1 MCVLK
6 IKFLPSAVQKLS
18 SETDTDGQMDRETDT
33 YTHTD
38 KQTDRQ
44 TWLNL
49 LPTKYTNGNYYV
61 NWSIVLNFDLVLIK
75 DTVNLKEVF
84 RINRG
89 WPVWYKNQLQHQPY
103 IVTQQH
109 TIQIQQNSYQFHT
122 IVDCHTQNSIIQ
134 KTLCVSL
141 SANQGNLIPLKIVW
155 KTFPGY
161 SEKERQRNMNICTTI
176 RVCG

>member
-1 MCVLK
+1 MNYEILVIWPWPWSNDLGTQTWPRYYKDVCVLK

-84 RINRG
+84 WINRG
-89 WPVWYKNQLQHQPY
+89 RPVCQGQGYIKVKVKYLLPFQLY
-103 IVTQQH
+103 
-109 TIQIQQNSYQFHT
+109 
-122 IVDCHTQNSIIQ
+122 
-134 KTLCVSL
+134 
-141 SANQGNLIPLKIVW
+141 LK
-155 KTFPGY
+155 FY
-161 SEKERQRNMNICTTI
+161 LF
-176 RVCG
+176 